1 MHRLAPTA
9 AVASLLIA
17 PTLLAGGPLEAIAV
31 QGQPTP
37 GSGGAPLTTLNDPY
51 TTRDGRVGFSGFF
64 DLGGG
69 LTEGFVWVDGGIVWK
84 NGDGLPVTLTGN
96 ESTMGISDGL
106 SWIYSPSEN
115 GNDSVWSDGAKVLTE
130 LDNAPGLPGLFIT
143 FCSRPQMCSNGAK
156 TWISGIT
163 ASQGSGAQFRALYRD
178 NTVVLKGGDIVSGET
193 LITAGTS
200 VGFNYDFSSLATNY
214 ICRGVIA
221 APNASNDVIVANG
234 AIIARESFSSG
245 EADNWQNFGDVKTNE
260 FGDIAF
266 SGDTD
271 AATTAD
277 GFLAFN
283 DELILR
289 EGQSLAGLTLT
300 GNPSA
305 VGLNDLRQ
313 VGAIWSHTKGEI
325 LFVLTPS
332 VAGPQLDILM
342 RTGDQVDV
350 DGDGTADGVI
360 NDFNA
365 SQGVAPGLDLPR
377 QCRVY
382 ANVDVALAGGP
393 SVVAI
398 VSAAL
403 PPAPGLVDLDG
414 NGTVSGSDLAILLGA
429 WDGPGITDFNCDGT
443 TDAADL
449 AILLGAW
456 S

>member
-1 MHRLAPTA
+1 MDRLAPTA
-9 AVASLLIA
+9 AVVALFLA
-17 PTLLAGGPLEAIAV
+17 PTLLAGGPLTAIAV

-37 GSGGAPLTTLNDPY
+37 GSGGAPLASLNDPY
-51 TTRDGRVGFSGFF
+51 TTRDGRVGFSGFVS
-64 DLGGG
+64 LGGK
-69 LTEGFVWVDGGIVWK
+69 LTEGIVWVDGAIVWR
-84 NGDGLPVTLTGN
+84 NSDALPVVLSGN
-96 ESTMGISDGL
+96 ESTMGISDDL
-106 SWIYSPSEN
+106 SWIYSPSEG

-130 LDNAPGLPGLFIT
+130 LDDAPGLPGLFIT

-178 NTVVLKGGDIVSGET
+178 NIVVLKGGDVVSGET

-260 FGDIAF
+260 LGDIAF

-277 GFLAFN
+277 GYLAFN
-283 DELILR
+283 DELIVR
-289 EGQSLAGLTLT
+289 EGQNLAGFTLT

-313 VGAIWSHTKGEI
+313 VGAIWSHTTGEI
-325 LFVLTPS
+325 LFVYTPTQ
-332 VAGPQLDILM
+332 VASQLDVIM
-342 RTGDQVDV
+342 RTGDQVDL
-350 DGDGTADGVI
+350 DGDGDADGVI
-360 NDFNA
+360 SDFNA

-382 ANVDVALAGGP
+382 ANVDVELIGGG
-393 SVVAI
+393 SVIAI
-398 VSAAL
+398 VGASL
-403 PPAPGLVDLDG
+403 PAAPGLTDLDG
-414 NGTVSGSDLAILLGA
+414 DGTVGGADLAILLGS
-429 WDGPGITDFNCDGT
+429 WDGPGISDLNCDGT